1 MVTRF
6 EAQEVRRELLEWCRH
21 HTPPV
26 QLCCIN
32 IALNLARLASEP
44 DDLKL
49 RRETTG
55 RIASLEEA
63 VLSQAE
69 NAASALGSVGELCRS
84 ASRAFVN
91 SRGQRRVAKSSP

>member
-6 EAQEVRRELLEWCRH
+6 EEQKVRSELLEWCRH

-26 QLCCIN
+26 QLCCIT

-44 DDLKL
+44 DNLKL
-49 RRETTG
+49 RRETTR

-63 VLSQAE
+63 VRSQAE
-69 NAASALGSVGELCRS
+69 NAASALG
-84 ASRAFVN
+84 
-91 SRGQRRVAKSSP
+91 